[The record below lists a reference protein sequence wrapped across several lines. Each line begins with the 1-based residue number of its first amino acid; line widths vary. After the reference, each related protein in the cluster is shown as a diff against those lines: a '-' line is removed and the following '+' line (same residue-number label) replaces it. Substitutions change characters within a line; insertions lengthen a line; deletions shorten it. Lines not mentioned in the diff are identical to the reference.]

1 MSHRGWSLN
10 ALQHPPCLHLCVTSC
25 HVGKAR
31 DFIRD
36 LLASTLEAA
45 AASGKV
51 KLIRATGIPHRF
63 AAAVFHFT
71 LALSPRGLRLAPT
84 SKIVASNVNRLY

>member
-31 DFIRD
+31 KFLSD
-36 LLASTLEAA
+36 LEASA
-45 AASGKV
+45 VEASVSSGKV
-51 KLIRATGIPHRF
+51 TGGPFGRWM
-63 AAAVFHFT
+63 
-71 LALSPRGLRLAPT
+71 
-84 SKIVASNVNRLY
+84 Y